1 MLRIL
6 IGAWALAMQPAPAAT
21 PQVREIGSLVYDG
34 IPEIPD
40 ALTASLERYQN
51 GRSATFQGWTADN
64 GILIRTRFGDSAQ
77 IHRVRAPG
85 AMREQITFFD
95 EPARNATS
103 SPSGDRF
110 IVARDTGGREHYQ
123 GHLIDGSGRTT
134 VITHAGTRNDAF
146 TFSPDGR
153 RIAWTRATPGEANW
167 DIVLM
172 EGDDLETRRVVATG
186 LGTIAP
192 LDFSPDGR
200 RLLIHRYISATA
212 SERHILDIETGTLRR
227 LNPVD
232 REISYVGGHFSAD
245 GRSILVL
252 SDQDSEFARLVRFDL
267 ETGRAERLSP
277 PNLRWD
283 VEGYDLTKLSSFDVS
298 RDGNFVAYSVNEDG
312 RSRLV
317 LTDLRSG
324 RNLPA
329 PELGNVILSKVRFS
343 PDGSMV
349 AMTVASS
356 DAESDVW
363 TWNPARRA
371 LTRWTHSEMGG
382 LQPDQLPQTELIRFR
397 SFDGQSI
404 PAFVYSRRAAPT
416 GRRPVLILVHGGPAA
431 QMRPGFDATIAYFV
445 DQLGAVVIAPNIRG
459 STGYGRSFT
468 DMDNGERREDSVRD
482 IGALLDWVSSQPTLD
497 PSRVVVY
504 GASYGGYVA
513 LATLALYGD
522 RVAGVIDEVGIS
534 NWSSFLENTEGY
546 RRDSRRAEYGD
557 ERDARTRAYFERI
570 SPLNMT
576 DRMTRP
582 LLVIHG
588 ANDPRVPRSEAEQ
601 IVRRLRERG
610 RDVWYLLAR
619 DEGHGFRKKVNQD
632 ASIAVQAAFLR
643 RAFRLDADAP
653 QRRPAD

>member
-6 IGAWALAMQPAPAAT
+6 LGAFVLLLSLSGPVLAQT
-21 PQVREIGSLVYDG
+21 REVGTLVYDG
-34 IPEIPD
+34 IPEIPG
-40 ALTASLERYQN
+40 SLLETLARYQN
-51 GRSATFQGWTADN
+51 SRSASFQGWTAGN

-110 IVARDTGGREHYQ
+110 IVARDTSGREHYQ
-123 GHLIDGSGRTT
+123 GHLIDRSGRAI
-134 VITHAGTRNDAF
+134 VITDPGTRNDAF
-146 TFSPDGR
+146 TFSADGSQ
-153 RIAWTRATPGEANW
+153 IAWTRATPGQANW
-167 DIVLM
+167 DIILM
-172 EGDDLETRRVVATG
+172 EGENLQSRRVVATG

-200 RLLIHRYISATA
+200 QLLLHRYISATA
-212 SERHILDIETGTLRR
+212 SERYVLDIATGVLRKI
-227 LNPVD
+227 NPVD

-252 SDQDSEFARLVRFDL
+252 SDQDSEFARLVRLDL
-267 ETGRAERLSP
+267 ASGRMDLLSP
-277 PNLRWD
+277 PDLRWD

-298 RDGNFVAYSVNEDG
+298 HDGNLLAYSINEDG

-317 LTDLRSG
+317 LIDLRSG
-324 RNLPA
+324 RNLPS
-329 PELGNVILSKVRFS
+329 PELGNSILSKVRFS
-343 PDGSMV
+343 PDGTMV
-349 AMTVASS
+349 AMTRSS
-356 DAESDVW
+356 ADAESDVW
-363 TWNPARRA
+363 TWNHATRA

-382 LQPDQLPQTELIRFR
+382 LQAEQLPRTELIRFS

-404 PAFVYSRRAAPT
+404 PAFVYSARPPPA

-431 QMRPGFDATIAYFV
+431 QMRPGYDATIAYFV

-468 DMDNGERREDSVRD
+468 DMDNGDRREDSVRD
-482 IGALLDWVSSQPTLD
+482 IGALLDWVARQPNLD

-513 LATLALYGD
+513 LATLALFGD

-557 ERDARTRAYFERI
+557 ERDPQTRALFDRI

-576 DRMTRP
+576 DRMTKP

-601 IVRRLRERG
+601 IVSRLRAQG

-619 DEGHGFRKKVNQD
+619 DEGHGFRRKANQD

-643 RAFRLDADAP
+643 RAFRLD
-653 QRRPAD
+653 R